1 LLGYQTVGTP
11 TTPIKTQRPSPPHTA
26 QRPTYNTPTIT
37 ANYTT
42 PDGKTHSEHIP
53 IDNSTFGAGILRQAA
68 SLLPRGAGTPT
79 STSTPTATNRTAPRQ
94 KPQRTGERLHVAG
107 VTAPYK
113 PKLKPTYVKA
123 KTQPK
128 TTTELST
135 RGSDILRKTRNSFKR
150 NTGDHII
157 ERVKRA
163 NNKTINEAKQMQV
176 RIRKGKQGKYA
187 LTHINY
193 DITHG
198 HLEVWTQSANTADTN
213 SDSRDDKARKAKEDT

>member
-1 LLGYQTVGTP
+1 MT
-11 TTPIKTQRPSPPHTA
+11 KA
-26 QRPTYNTPTIT
+26 
-37 ANYTT
+37 
-42 PDGKTHSEHIP
+42 
-53 IDNSTFGAGILRQAA
+53 
-68 SLLPRGAGTPT
+68 PT
-79 STSTPTATNRTAPRQ
+79 SPS
-94 KPQRTGERLHVAG
+94 KP
-107 VTAPYK
+107 
-113 PKLKPTYVKA
+113 
-123 KTQPK
+123 
-128 TTTELST
+128 
-135 RGSDILRKTRNSFKR
+135 R

>member
-1 LLGYQTVGTP
+1 M
-11 TTPIKTQRPSPPHTA
+11 
-26 QRPTYNTPTIT
+26 
-37 ANYTT
+37 
-42 PDGKTHSEHIP
+42 
-53 IDNSTFGAGILRQAA
+53 
-68 SLLPRGAGTPT
+68 LLP
-79 STSTPTATNRTAPRQ
+79 
-94 KPQRTGERLHVAG
+94 QR
-107 VTAPYK
+107 
-113 PKLKPTYVKA
+113 A

-135 RGSDILRKTRNSFKR
+135 RGSDILKKTRNSFKH

>member
-1 LLGYQTVGTP
+1 MSKRE
-11 TTPIKTQRPSPPHTA
+11 I
-26 QRPTYNTPTIT
+26 
-37 ANYTT
+37 
-42 PDGKTHSEHIP
+42 
-53 IDNSTFGAGILRQAA
+53 AA
-68 SLLPRGAGTPT
+68 A
-79 STSTPTATNRTAPRQ
+79 A
-94 KPQRTGERLHVAG
+94 
-107 VTAPYK
+107 
-113 PKLKPTYVKA
+113 A
-123 KTQPK
+123 KK
-128 TTTELST
+128 YILST
-135 RGSDILRKTRNSFKR
+135 TNMTASAPPDRFHSVMALITLGKAEEAENIDREKAPSAQASSDKRHHYYHEEQERPHPHPHLQPPTKPPPDRNRRNSFKR

>member
-1 LLGYQTVGTP
+1 MIEHVEGTHASE
-11 TTPIKTQRPSPPHTA
+11 QRLRSK
-26 QRPTYNTPTIT
+26 RWRYNDRREELS
-37 ANYTT
+37 A
-42 PDGKTHSEHIP
+42 
-53 IDNSTFGAGILRQAA
+53 
-68 SLLPRGAGTPT
+68 PRGT
-79 STSTPTATNRTAPRQ
+79 
-94 KPQRTGERLHVAG
+94 AG

-198 HLEVWTQSANTADTN
+198 HLEVLSLIHI
-213 SDSRDDKARKAKEDT
+213 

>member
-1 LLGYQTVGTP
+1 MNPCDCSLTAIAELEESGGWYQVCNERDDRLAICTWLVN
-11 TTPIKTQRPSPPHTA
+11 A
-26 QRPTYNTPTIT
+26 NRPT
-37 ANYTT
+37 
-42 PDGKTHSEHIP
+42 E
-53 IDNSTFGAGILRQAA
+53 
-68 SLLPRGAGTPT
+68 
-79 STSTPTATNRTAPRQ
+79 
-94 KPQRTGERLHVAG
+94 
-107 VTAPYK
+107 
-113 PKLKPTYVKA
+113 

-128 TTTELST
+128 TTTEVST
-135 RGSDILRKTRNSFKR
+135 RGSDILKKTRNSFKH

-176 RIRKGKQGKYA
+176 RIRRGKQGKYA

>member
-1 LLGYQTVGTP
+1 MWIHYHCRWITTQAHSGSSDLQGTSAKCAP
-11 TTPIKTQRPSPPHTA
+11 Q
-26 QRPTYNTPTIT
+26 
-37 ANYTT
+37 
-42 PDGKTHSEHIP
+42 
-53 IDNSTFGAGILRQAA
+53 
-68 SLLPRGAGTPT
+68 SL
-79 STSTPTATNRTAPRQ
+79 
-94 KPQRTGERLHVAG
+94 
-107 VTAPYK
+107 
-113 PKLKPTYVKA
+113 
-123 KTQPK
+123 
-128 TTTELST
+128 LST
-135 RGSDILRKTRNSFKR
+135 RGSDILKKTRNSFKH

>member
-1 LLGYQTVGTP
+1 MR
-11 TTPIKTQRPSPPHTA
+11 KRS
-26 QRPTYNTPTIT
+26 
-37 ANYTT
+37 
-42 PDGKTHSEHIP
+42 
-53 IDNSTFGAGILRQAA
+53 
-68 SLLPRGAGTPT
+68 TPT
-79 STSTPTATNRTAPRQ
+79 SGSARVDAATNQTAPRQ

-113 PKLKPTYVKA
+113 PKPKPTYVKA

-135 RGSDILRKTRNSFKR
+135 RGSDILRKTRNSFKP

-163 NNKTINEAKQMQV
+163 NNKTINAAKQMQV